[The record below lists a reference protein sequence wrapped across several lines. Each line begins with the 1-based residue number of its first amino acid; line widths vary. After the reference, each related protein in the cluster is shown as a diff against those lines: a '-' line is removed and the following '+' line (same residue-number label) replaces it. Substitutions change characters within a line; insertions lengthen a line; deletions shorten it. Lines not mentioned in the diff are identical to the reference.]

1 MSTGVWCLSSVLLSG
16 PSVIERSHRPWLDLT
31 CAFRHN
37 KQELAEI
44 DIKVMLW
51 VTAGSGK
58 EVDKRDK
65 Y

>member
-1 MSTGVWCLSSVLLSG
+1 MSAGVWCLSSVLLSG

-44 DIKVMLW
+44 DIKVML
-51 VTAGSGK
+51 
-58 EVDKRDK
+58 
-65 Y
+65 